1 MFSFAENV
9 NLYLYRQAPLLLG
22 RWQYLQIISLR
33 VYLEKCLQGE
43 ADVILRNGQI
53 ANYHQPSTK
62 EYILVSLLVSTAIS
76 YHQMLLNLTH
86 GAFN

>member
-1 MFSFAENV
+1 MYIYIYIHRRHFYWGGGNISRSF
-9 NLYLYRQAPLLLG
+9 PCG
-22 RWQYLQIISLR
+22 

-43 ADVILRNGQI
+43 AEVILRNGQI

-62 EYILVSLLVSTAIS
+62 EYMLVSLSVSTAIS